1 MKILI
6 ADDDPISRR
15 LVEHTVIKSGHS
27 PVLASN
33 GTEAWKI
40 LQSNDA
46 PQVAILDWVMPEMDG
61 LEICHAIRSNKD
73 NPYVYIILATACD
86 SKQDLLKGMEA
97 GADSYIAKP
106 FSVQELTAH
115 IRAAVRVLE
124 VQEELASAKKA
135 LELKATHDPLTG
147 LPNRLLLGE
156 KLKSNIA
163 SARRSGLMLAVMFLD
178 LNKFKTVNDTLG
190 HKAGDELLKKV
201 ADRLKRSVRETD
213 TVTRIGGDEF
223 VIILSDIQ
231 SRNAAETVAKKI
243 LAEISKPFNLNRKN
257 YFISAS
263 IGISLYPW
271 DGTDG
276 ETLIRTADTAMYT
289 AKQKGENSYHIN
301 TDIEKETL
309 LQTALISESLSH
321 ALKHNEFVIH
331 YQPKISLISNKVIGV
346 EALLRW
352 KHPILGMLY
361 PNDFMKAAEDTGFI
375 EQLEK
380 NTLENVISQSKLWQE
395 KGLQNLDIAINIT
408 PYALISGQVIGF
420 ANELIDR
427 HKLNHNLFTMEF
439 NAETIRENL
448 GISKTTFQQL
458 RDIGIRIAIDNVSS
472 YGKKLKWIENLQID
486 AIKISR
492 NIINSIDADPYP
504 TSTIIA
510 TAHGAGFT
518 AIADGVETNMQL
530 EFLRTLHCDEAQGY
544 FIGRPN
550 QASEIEHLLM
560 NSSVDQ
566 SSKAA

>member
-1 MKILI
+1 
-6 ADDDPISRR
+6 
-15 LVEHTVIKSGHS
+15 
-27 PVLASN
+27 
-33 GTEAWKI
+33 
-40 LQSNDA
+40 
-46 PQVAILDWVMPEMDG
+46 MPEMDG